1 MLDRIPVYI
10 LAGGKSRRFGS
21 DKALATLAGEPL
33 LVRVARMVKP
43 FAASVTVVADR
54 SGRYSALGLRTIGD
68 LSPGLGPLGGLI
80 TALNDL
86 REPWML
92 LLSCDLILV
101 KASWIGHLLAHRRE
115 NALAV
120 AFHHETWEPLCA
132 LYSRDTRTYAE
143 KVLAAGR
150 QSLKELLMA
159 VAAIPVALPSDWP
172 PIVQINTPDDLQRA
186 EEWLKSMTHPEA

>member
-1 MLDRIPVYI
+1 
-10 LAGGKSRRFGS
+10 
-21 DKALATLAGEPL
+21 
-33 LVRVARMVKP
+33 
-43 FAASVTVVADR
+43 
-54 SGRYSALGLRTIGD
+54 
-68 LSPGLGPLGGLI
+68 
-80 TALNDL
+80 
-86 REPWML
+86 
-92 LLSCDLILV
+92 LV